1 MFPKSWFTLTLD
13 FKVYFLIK
21 RCLLWKRCRPSKRT
35 LAQTTA
41 AGYML
46 SQPGLPRAPG
56 FIIRLALSACDPD
69 WAMDFGSPIG
79 ITCATPPSG
88 PSPIPDSGSST
99 WTVLWNAVHVF
110 SALPPLLCSWLD
122 FAPSSPCQYLA
133 QVRFAMLP
141 TQKLFSNPNRLGST
155 N

>member
-1 MFPKSWFTLTLD
+1 MLVLESYTYKTI
-13 FKVYFLIK
+13 KVF
-21 RCLLWKRCRPSKRT
+21 LLWKSCRPSKRT

-41 AGYML
+41 AGYKL
-46 SQPGLPRAPG
+46 SQPGLPWAPG
-56 FIIRLALSACDPD
+56 FISCLALSACDPD

-88 PSPIPDSGSST
+88 PSPVPDSGSST

-122 FAPSSPCQYLA
+122 FAPSSQCQYLA

-141 TQKLFSNPNRLGST
+141 TQKLFSNPNRLDST